1 MSLFDPQAGDMVAAL
16 YRGGDG
22 EENWILAEVISYNPS
37 TGKYEVEDID
47 EEQRERMVLSRRR
60 VIPLP
65 TRRAN
70 PDTQPEA
77 LFHEGDV
84 GGCWG
89 EGRGWREGGREECSG
104 SMGGEGWE
112 HGWKGRD
119 EYG

>member
-1 MSLFDPQAGDMVAAL
+1 MAAL
-16 YRGGDG
+16 YRGSDSSSPLPDRPVTWWRRCTAAVTARRTGS
-22 EENWILAEVISYNPS
+22 LAEVISYNTS
-37 TGKYEVEDID
+37 TCKYEVEDID

-84 GGCWG
+84 GTWS
-89 EGRGWREGGREECSG
+89 GRG
-104 SMGGEGWE
+104 
-112 HGWKGRD
+112 
-119 EYG
+119 